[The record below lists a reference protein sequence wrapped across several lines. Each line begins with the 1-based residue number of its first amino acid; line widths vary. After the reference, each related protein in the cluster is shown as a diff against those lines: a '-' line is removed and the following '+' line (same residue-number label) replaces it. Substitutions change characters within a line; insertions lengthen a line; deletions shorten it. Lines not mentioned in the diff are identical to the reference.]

1 MLTCTVACWLT
12 TDHGGLARSWLPLTD
27 SSGHAR
33 PKAGLSAR
41 HSSNKGPS
49 IKKLSLA
56 AVDIVLILLSLAVA
70 VRASPDAAAV
80 IPSSAAVADP
90 VIRFDP
96 SSSTVNQAD
105 VFVVDVVVDNVVD
118 LGGFDCTVTFNS
130 VVVHVQS
137 VTLGPFLGSTG
148 RTAIELPQAIDNLAG
163 TVTLG
168 GFTFGP
174 NGTGPNG
181 TGTLAQV
188 TLLAMAVG
196 SSALTFTA
204 AQLANTDGI
213 VLVPLTMT
221 PGSVTV
227 SGGAGT
233 PTHTLTPTSTITQTP
248 VDTPTPTLTKTA
260 TLTPTATQTSIPSE
274 TPTRTPT
281 STITQTPVDTPTP
294 TLTST
299 RSPTPTITLT
309 RTATETGAPTATPT
323 LTRMPTQTPTGT
335 LTPTDTTTPTVTPSR
350 EPGLVVRKVDFPDP
364 VEAGSRI
371 YYTLYI
377 TNTGGFVINNVQVVD
392 VLPSDT
398 YYVSSDSAGQYSDGM
413 VFWSI
418 ASLGAGSSSTLSL
431 VVGTFSVF
439 RGTASNSVSVSA
451 LGVNSASDNET
462 TDVIGPPGEPTRTR
476 TATPTATQSATP
488 TDTPTITP
496 TPTHTPTPTYTPTA
510 SHTPTATQTATITPT
525 RTASAT
531 PTSTATASPTATV
544 TPTPTDTPTATPT
557 ATQTP
562 TPTVTPTATPG
573 GTYDDPIAAVCDRAY
588 SGSTS
593 LHPANISD
601 YGVCGYGM
609 WGPEV
614 VYALRVSAPLVY
626 LELDFG
632 AVGDLRLL
640 LLSGNGSADCLERVM
655 HFAP

>member
-1 MLTCTVACWLT
+1 
-12 TDHGGLARSWLPLTD
+12 
-27 SSGHAR
+27 
-33 PKAGLSAR
+33 
-41 HSSNKGPS
+41 
-49 IKKLSLA
+49 
-56 AVDIVLILLSLAVA
+56 
-70 VRASPDAAAV
+70 
-80 IPSSAAVADP
+80 
-90 VIRFDP
+90 
-96 SSSTVNQAD
+96 
-105 VFVVDVVVDNVVD
+105 
-118 LGGFDCTVTFNS
+118 
-130 VVVHVQS
+130 
-137 VTLGPFLGSTG
+137 
-148 RTAIELPQAIDNLAG
+148 
-163 TVTLG
+163 
-168 GFTFGP
+168 
-174 NGTGPNG
+174 
-181 TGTLAQV
+181 
-188 TLLAMAVG
+188 
-196 SSALTFTA
+196 
-204 AQLANTDGI
+204 
-213 VLVPLTMT
+213 
-221 PGSVTV
+221 
-227 SGGAGT
+227 
-233 PTHTLTPTSTITQTP
+233 
-248 VDTPTPTLTKTA
+248 
-260 TLTPTATQTSIPSE
+260 
-274 TPTRTPT
+274 
-281 STITQTPVDTPTP
+281 
-294 TLTST
+294 
-299 RSPTPTITLT
+299 
-309 RTATETGAPTATPT
+309 
-323 LTRMPTQTPTGT
+323 
-335 LTPTDTTTPTVTPSR
+335 VTPSR

-377 TNTGGFVINNVQVVD
+377 SNTGGFVINNVQVVD

-413 VFWSI
+413 VFWNI

-476 TATPTATQSATP
+476 TATPTATQTATP

-557 ATQTP
+557 ATQTA

-640 LLSGNGSADCLERVM
+640 LLSGNGSADCLGITGAEGALIVPDVVPGKYFVVVDGNVAGTYFFSVHCSPAALTATPSPTPTPTATRTLTATPTRTATPRATAVGRRIFLPLAMKRSSSWALSERWASLE
-655 HFAP
+655 HGGW